1 MGNSESTSNQ
11 SNLPI
16 PVPVTQTL
24 KTRPL
29 SEHNYPSQ
37 NASKTSL
44 TAQKYNSAQNVQ
56 SNSTV
61 PSVYK
66 TPFVNNKS
74 TKENI
79 PERV

>member
-11 SNLPI
+11 SNLP
-16 PVPVTQTL
+16 VPTAQTL
-24 KTRPL
+24 STRPV

-37 NASKTSL
+37 NASKSIL
-44 TAQKYNSAQNVQ
+44 AAQKYNSAQNA
-56 SNSTV
+56 NTKV

-66 TPFVNNKS
+66 TPFVDNKS
-74 TKENI
+74 AKENI